1 MGQFIIAK
9 ELSHGINIKGV
20 PHGLRLQAHE
30 FSASYL
36 EQEAMYY
43 NQNRYPRRQEFVV
56 VAHDDKSGV
65 LQTSSSLVRFS
76 SFDANSLHA
85 PATALRFIRDSEEP
99 WNSSPWHSDLAKSTI
114 SEDVHDDKTIAPC
127 KVNGIVFEDFMR
139 FCRIGRLP
147 CFLLYENAGQNTAL
161 IYGRLAKSS
170 SFKRHWMRVSR
181 AVILVKGE
189 LHLVFECMKL
199 CLESTLASLSIMN
212 LGSTTFPS
220 YWADETIR
228 PQKRANYTTQRMS
241 NSYL

>member
-1 MGQFIIAK
+1 MGQFSIAK
-9 ELSHGINIKGV
+9 ELSHGINSKGV
-20 PHGLRLQAHE
+20 PLGLRLQAHE

-43 NQNRYPRRQEFVV
+43 NQNRHPRRQEFVV

-85 PATALRFIRDSEEP
+85 PATALRLTRVSEEP
-99 WNSSPWHSDLAKSTI
+99 WNASPWHSDLAKSTI
-114 SEDVHDDKTIAPC
+114 SEDVQNDKTIAPC

-139 FCRIGRLP
+139 FCCIGRMP

-161 IYGRLAKSS
+161 ICGRLAKSS
-170 SFKRHWMRVSR
+170 SLKRHWMRVSR

-189 LHLVFECMKL
+189 LHLVFEC
-199 CLESTLASLSIMN
+199 
-212 LGSTTFPS
+212 STTFPS

-228 PQKRANYTTQRMS
+228 PQKRANYTTPQIS